1 MLTALALGSL
11 IGLTLALTGAGGGIL
26 AVPALT
32 LGLGWTM
39 TEAAPVALLTVAV
52 AAAIGMASALR
63 RGYVR
68 IRAALLIS
76 AAGIL
81 VAPLGIALSHRLPE
95 TGLRLLFA
103 AVMLIVATRL
113 WLVSRGKLPATQRA
127 KSCVINTRTGRIIWT
142 AESFAKL
149 SLIGLLSGT
158 ATGLLGVGGG
168 FIVVPALIRCS
179 NISMNGIISTSLAV
193 IALISSGAVI
203 SSYSSGHLPIN
214 ASSGLF
220 VAGAIIGMLLGRSF
234 AESLP
239 AARLQQGF
247 AVLVV
252 SIALSMVYQTLI

>member
-39 TEAAPVALLTVAV
+39 IEAAPLALLTVAI
-52 AAAIGMASALR
+52 AALIGIINAMR

-76 AAGIL
+76 VVGIL
-81 VAPLGIALSHRLPE
+81 ATPLGLYLSHRLPE

-113 WLVSRGKLPATQRA
+113 WLVSRGKLPTTQRA
-127 KSCVINTRTGRIIWT
+127 KSCVINTRTGRIVWT
-142 AESFAKL
+142 LESFLKL
-149 SLIGLLSGT
+149 GLIGLLSGT

-203 SSYSSGHLPIN
+203 SSYSSGKLLIN
-214 ASSGLF
+214 ETSELF
-220 VAGAIIGMLLGRSF
+220 IAGAIIGMLLGRLF
-234 AESLP
+234 AEKLP

-247 AVLVV
+247 AILVV
-252 SIALSMVYQTLI
+252 SVALSMVYKTLI